1 MSRQPG
7 SYISRYQNIK
17 ILLDTSKEDK
27 AKRNEGY
34 KQLKELEDRALEYQR
49 ESRNMDSLNVPESY
63 KAEACEKF
71 QILSQL
77 IVHGHNVFDHA
88 LDEFKTLIL
97 LYAAQSKRHGEV
109 PKKKVNKREK
119 IEAVLNR
126 VKEDN
131 DTTARRYRYA
141 ESDYK
146 DLLIIEKK
154 WLKETQRDPQAKEL
168 DLMDPRDATI
178 DDSRYKHL
186 KNFIQEEVNE
196 NPENADSK
204 KELDDLLLA
213 ERKYFTLHPE
223 EEKEDVLKDEIRTPE
238 IVRRPPKEKKEK
250 GGAPHP
256 PHRGKIHRS
265 LSQASLTSE
274 DSEDGGMKP
283 VVDEKKMAV
292 SMERLKEMEQREQIH
307 LAKIEELTTRLSSF
321 ASKQLLE
328 GNPNIA
334 DLSDANRPTKLSEKF
349 NNVYDNEWSDAFE
362 ELQETGKTDEEI
374 IKLLMEI
381 IIHAEK
387 FTKDVKEQQ
396 LQRLMDS
403 MRFCMVHV
411 QWTIKD
417 EDVRV
422 VDKSRSTKHDPQSF
436 ASITKHAKEF
446 QKASAK
452 ASVPSLCVMFK
463 ETFIKEGRKLDYQ
476 KLVHVEQYIDKVVEF
491 VWLMVV
497 QDPPMSICWQK
508 QGEQMDK
515 KSYKYYEK
523 KGDIVNLTVWP
534 AVYLY
539 DKGPLVSKGFIWPK

>member
-1 MSRQPG
+1 MSRPG

-27 AKRNEGY
+27 ATRNEGY

-49 ESRNMDSLNVPESY
+49 ESRNMDSLNVSESY
-63 KAEACEKF
+63 MAEAREKF
-71 QILSQL
+71 QTLSQL

-109 PKKKVNKREK
+109 PKRKVNKREG
-119 IEAVLNR
+119 IETVLNR

-154 WLKETQRDPQAKEL
+154 WLKEVKKDPQAKEM
-168 DLMDPRDATI
+168 DLMDPRDATM
-178 DDSRYKHL
+178 DDKRYKHL
-186 KNFIQEEVNE
+186 KNFIQEEVKE
-196 NPENADSK
+196 NPENANSQ

-213 ERKYFTLHPE
+213 ERKYFTLHPN
-223 EEKEDVLKDEIRTPE
+223 EEKEYVESPE
-238 IVRRPPKEKKEK
+238 IVRKPSKEKKKK
-250 GGAPHP
+250 GETTHP

-265 LSQASLTSE
+265 ISQASLTSE
-274 DSEDGGMKP
+274 DSEDGGSKP
-283 VVDEKKMAV
+283 DEKKMAV
-292 SMERLKEMEQREQIH
+292 SLERLKEMEQREQLH

-362 ELQETGKTDEEI
+362 ELQESGKSDEEI

-381 IIHAEK
+381 IIHADK
-387 FTKDVKEQQ
+387 FTRDVKEQQ
-396 LQRLMDS
+396 LERLMDS

-422 VDKSRSTKHDPQSF
+422 DDKSRSTKHDPKCF
-436 ASITKHAKEF
+436 ASIIKHAKEF

-463 ETFIKEGRKLDYQ
+463 ETFIREGRKLDYQ
-476 KLVHVEQYIDKVVEF
+476 KLVHVEQYIDKVVEL

-497 QDPPMSICWQK
+497 QDPPMSICCQK

-523 KGDIVNLTVWP
+523 KGDLVNLTVWP
-534 AVYLY
+534 AVFLY